1 MSSHTHSRGWSESSL
16 TSTSGDEQSCT
27 SSDGISWSTTVGITH
42 SFGTTEIYFDMRPDS
57 VTDELSED
65 LNTARK
71 FREALNQRDADN
83 EGESN
88 NEST

>member
-1 MSSHTHSRGWSESSL
+1 MNSNTHSRGWSESSP
-16 TSTSGDEQSCT
+16 TSGDEQSCT

-71 FREALNQRDADN
+71 FRGALNQRDAN